1 MQLAGKVALVTGG
14 TKGIGAATALML
26 ATRGA
31 DVAILGRHDTE
42 SARKVRADIEAM
54 GRRSHLIIADMA
66 KREDAARAVEETD
79 DVLGGVDV
87 LIHNAGGGLVG
98 NFLETAEEDWYRLFD
113 IHVHA
118 AFHLCRA
125 ALPYMWENR
134 QGVIIMVS
142 SVAAHRGVPNIV
154 PYGVVKGALLQ
165 FARGLAREYADYNIR
180 VNCVSPG
187 IIRTDFH
194 AAMTPEQEKHNL
206 DNRIPLHRF
215 GTPEQVA
222 EVITLLVQNDFIT
235 GENYTVDG
243 GMTMRMV

>member
-1 MQLAGKVALVTGG
+1 VRAGIEE
-14 TKGIGAATALML
+14 KGRKSHLML
-26 ATRGA
+26 
-31 DVAILGRHDTE
+31 
-42 SARKVRADIEAM
+42 
-54 GRRSHLIIADMA
+54 ADMA
-66 KREDAARAVEETD
+66 KPEDAARAVRET
-79 DVLGGVDV
+79 VEIFGGIDV
-87 LIHNAGGGLVG
+87 LIHNAGGGYVG
-98 NFLETAEEDWYRLFD
+98 GFLDVTDEDWYRLFD
-113 IHVHA
+113 VHVHA

-125 ALPYMWENR
+125 ALPYMRKKRE
-134 QGVIIMVS
+134 GAVVMVS

-165 FARGLAREYADYNIR
+165 FARGLARENADFNIR

-206 DNRIPLHRF
+206 ENRIPLHRF

>member
-1 MQLAGKVALVTGG
+1 MDLQGKAALVTGG
-14 TKGIGAATALML
+14 TKGIGAATALEL
-26 ATRGA
+26 AARGA
-31 DVAILGRHDTE
+31 DIAILGRNDTPA
-42 SARKVRADIEAM
+42 ARETMAAIQSK
-54 GRRSHLIIADMA
+54 GRRAHLILADMA
-66 KREDAARAVEETD
+66 KPESAVRAVRET
-79 DVLGGVDV
+79 VETLGGIDV
-87 LIHNAGGGLVG
+87 LIHNAGGGCVG
-98 NFLETAEEDWYRLFD
+98 NFLEVTDEDWYRLFN

-118 AFHLCRA
+118 AFHLCKA
-125 ALPYMWENR
+125 ALPHMREKR
-134 QGVIIMVS
+134 EGAVVLVS

-165 FARGLAREYADYNIR
+165 FARGLARENADFNIR

-194 AAMTPEQEKHNL
+194 AAMTPEQERHNL

-222 EVITLLVQNDFIT
+222 EVISLLVRNDFIT
-235 GENYTVDG
+235 GENYMIDG